1 MKCRNIIKQ
10 QDGSYNIVW
19 FGSSGKNTETG
30 GKLPAENYIENN
42 AEMVSKSLTARLGI
56 IQGELWYS
64 INYGLPLFN
73 KIRNKAINDA
83 AIVNIINAHPAV
95 RSIINYK
102 SSVDQK
108 SHVYSFYADID
119 TVYNE
124 TINISSEYLF

>member
-1 MKCRNIIKQ
+1 MKCRNIVKQ

-19 FGSSGKNTETG
+19 FGSAGKDPETG
-30 GKLPAENYIENN
+30 NKISAENYV
-42 AEMVSKSLTARLGI
+42 ADGSEMVSKSLTARLAV
-56 IQGELWYS
+56 IQGELWYN
-64 INYGLPLFN
+64 INYGLPLFS

-95 RSIINYK
+95 KSIINYK

-108 SHVYSFYADID
+108 SHTYSFYVDIN